1 VHAAVRPPGETSRP
15 TAWEQVTKLAELRN
29 SWRMKDQ
36 FKWVAARLCV
46 ITTSSIRDQHRSQL
60 RRFQPGSAAG
70 EEAWG
75 LANLYAEPRLGI
87 VATASSQE
95 SRVPS

>member
-1 VHAAVRPPGETSRP
+1 MLSNLRRYGCSLVHAAVRPPGETSRP

-60 RRFQPGSAAG
+60 RRFQPGSAVG
-70 EEAWG
+70 EEA
-75 LANLYAEPRLGI
+75 
-87 VATASSQE
+87 
-95 SRVPS
+95 